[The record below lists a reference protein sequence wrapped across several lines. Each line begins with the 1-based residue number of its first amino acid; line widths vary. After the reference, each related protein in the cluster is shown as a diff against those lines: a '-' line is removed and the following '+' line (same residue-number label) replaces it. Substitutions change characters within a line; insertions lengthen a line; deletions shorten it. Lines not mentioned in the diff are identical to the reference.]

1 MSLDKRGWDT
11 LAANVAT
18 AIDRAS
24 DARLEPTFHPH
35 ACTYVE
41 TPAEIDELLA
51 RTDVG
56 LTLDTGH
63 LILGGGDPLTGLRRW
78 ARRIDHLHLKDVR
91 RRGLEAA
98 GATGAGMRALWTGRA
113 FVPLGEGDLDLDEI
127 GRAHV

>member
-91 RRGLEAA
+91 RRVLEEARSEEHTSELQSR
-98 GATGAGMRALWTGRA
+98 GQLVCRL
-113 FVPLGEGDLDLDEI
+113 L
-127 GRAHV
+127 